1 MDGPLNMLQRATTVF
16 SRFVGPAALTA
27 AGMIGAGAVATRLL
41 AGAWFGF
48 QLLWV
53 ALYVI
58 PMVIFTL
65 DSASRVA
72 VVNAGRGM
80 LGMIRDDIGAWLA
93 WLVFLPMALVNV
105 VVNMSQMS
113 AMVEGA
119 YGSMGMLPPP
129 GGEATLGLFIV
140 TIVLT
145 GTTVVA
151 AVLGGYKRMETIMTA
166 LLVVIL
172 VCFIFVAVKGL
183 LDWQTWPALAAGLV
197 PKIPESV
204 PVFGEPGRSRNA
216 FTQIMAIAGQAL
228 PPAVLLSYGYLAAN
242 SGYTTADA
250 KRTFWKTVTNL
261 GVVWGMFSVVVIVA
275 GATALHNVYTGSGP
289 THLGVSHYSQI
300 ETIPVAGQVLGPAF
314 PGVLGF
320 LAPRF
325 FSMGLIAAAFT
336 TLISVSLTMTYFC
349 LDITRRNWHFTHDNQ
364 AFKFV
369 FATWIAVPALV
380 APFWQLPALLKA
392 ILAMVGNL
400 LMAPLAVAIILY
412 FINRPALGEFRAN
425 AGRNVV
431 LVLTFLF
438 ALGLVVN
445 GLR

>member
-1 MDGPLNMLQRATTVF
+1 MFGAPDRA
-16 SRFVGPAALTA
+16 
-27 AGMIGAGAVATRLL
+27 
-41 AGAWFGF
+41 
-48 QLLWV
+48 
-53 ALYVI
+53 
-58 PMVIFTL
+58 
-65 DSASRVA
+65 
-72 VVNAGRGM
+72 
-80 LGMIRDDIGAWLA
+80 
-93 WLVFLPMALVNV
+93 
-105 VVNMSQMS
+105 
-113 AMVEGA
+113 
-119 YGSMGMLPPP
+119 
-129 GGEATLGLFIV
+129 
-140 TIVLT
+140 
-145 GTTVVA
+145 
-151 AVLGGYKRMETIMTA
+151 
-166 LLVVIL
+166 
-172 VCFIFVAVKGL
+172 
-183 LDWQTWPALAAGLV
+183 
-197 PKIPESV
+197 
-204 PVFGEPGRSRNA
+204 RNA

-349 LDITRRNWHFTHDNQ
+349 LDIARRNWHFTDDNQ
-364 AFKFV
+364 AFKVV

-425 AGRNVV
+425 AGRNAV

-438 ALGLVVN
+438 ALGPRGERTAMTTATMTRADVVRRIEATGVVAVVRLTDPGVGEQVAQALMTGGVDAIEITMTVPRAAELIATLVAALPAALIGAGTVTDADTARAVIDA
-445 GLR
+445 GAKFVVSPVFRAERDRSVSRARRAGDARGASRRPRFCRRGKWARMS